1 MKILKVTYIENGY
14 FSVLY
19 SNYNTEIIQDITAIK
34 MQVPIDVSLK
44 DILMFIR
51 RIKLEKLADNEFDDL
66 KYRNHLIIE
75 DKTNEIEIK
84 KLQRYLTAQMSSP
97 SPIFDSGYVVDKVL
111 GIK

>member
-1 MKILKVTYIENGY
+1 MKILKVTYVENGY

-34 MQVPIDVSLK
+34 MQVPTDIYLK

-51 RIKLEKLADNEFDDL
+51 RMKLEKLADNEFDDL
-66 KYRNHLIIE
+66 KYRNHMIVE

-84 KLQRYLTAQMSSP
+84 KLQRYLSAQMSAP
-97 SPIFDSGYVVDKVL
+97 SPTFDSGYLIKSL